1 VPQKEFL
8 SDLGLLIVRNNN
20 NSICKKYLVK
30 KINFVLMSKAKFPF
44 QIFFSQEILPRLME
58 KTK

>member
-8 SDLGLLIVRNNN
+8 PDLGLLIVRNNN
-20 NSICKKYLVK
+20 NSICGKYLVK

-44 QIFFSQEILPRLME
+44 QIFFSQEILPRLIE